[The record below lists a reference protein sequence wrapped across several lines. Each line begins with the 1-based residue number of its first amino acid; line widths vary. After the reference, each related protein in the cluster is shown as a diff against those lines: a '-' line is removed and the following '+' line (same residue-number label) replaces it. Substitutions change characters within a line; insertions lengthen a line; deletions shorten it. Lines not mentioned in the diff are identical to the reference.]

1 MLKLKQKG
9 QKQPKLDM
17 NPMTDLAFLLV
28 TFFMLT
34 TTFKAEEP
42 VQVNNPSSTAEIKLP
57 ETNIMTIT
65 IAEDG
70 RVFFGIDGQFTKER
84 LIDFID
90 QRYELKLD
98 EGQKKRFSLISTFGT
113 PIGQLNDFLA
123 LSSTER
129 MKLEQPGIP
138 IDSASNELAEWI
150 VYSRM
155 VNPNLRVAINGDTET
170 RYPMVKKVI
179 STLVNNKVTRFNLIT
194 DKETLLENG

>member
-9 QKQPKLDM
+9 KKQLKLDM

-70 RVFFGIDGQFTKER
+70 RVFFGIDGQYTKER

-90 QRYELKLD
+90 QRYDLSLD
-98 EGQKKRFSLISTFGT
+98 AAQKKRFSLISTFGT
-113 PIGQLNDFLA
+113 PVGQLNDFLA

-138 IDSASNELAEWI
+138 MDSTANELAEWI

-155 VNPNLRVAINGDTET
+155 INPNLRVAINGDTET
-170 RYPMVKKVI
+170 KYPMVKKVI